1 MKKHMLNSFL
11 NILFP
16 ETCPVCKNSAKDHK
30 IAPICADCWEAVS
43 PYEGPMC
50 RRCGKPLVS
59 DISITCGECLEDE
72 PAFSYARSFGL
83 YEGVLKKAISLMKFY
98 GIKRLSRPLSDVM
111 LYLKIPE
118 ADIVIPVPL
127 HEKRLRKREFNQSAL
142 IAKYLAASQGITV
155 MLNCLVKIRDT
166 TPQVGLSSQERRK
179 NIKGAFAI
187 NNRLLI
193 SGKDI
198 VLVDDVV
205 TTGATVRECS
215 KVLKK
220 AGARNIYVITLAH
233 GMMD

>member
-1 MKKHMLNSFL
+1 MLNNFL

-16 ETCPVCKNSAKDHK
+16 ETCPVCQHPAKDHYT
-30 IAPICADCWEAVS
+30 APICSDCWQAVS

-59 DISITCGECLEDE
+59 DVSTTCGECLEDE
-72 PAFSYARSFGL
+72 PAFLFARSFGL
-83 YEGVLKKAISLMKFY
+83 YEGVLKKAISLLKFY

-111 LYLKIPE
+111 SQLKIPE
-118 ADIVIPVPL
+118 TDIMIPVPL

-142 IAKYLAASQGITV
+142 IAEYLAASQVITV
-155 MLNCLVKIRDT
+155 MLDCLVKVRDT
-166 TPQVGLSSQERRK
+166 MPQVGLSSQERRK

-187 NNRLLI
+187 NNKSLI

-220 AGARNIYVITLAH
+220 AGARDIYVITLAH
-233 GMMD
+233 GMME